1 MDLIASPERPRLV
14 ARLVGDEVT
23 GDPRQQPSEQNCSS
37 HYAVFVLRSAASNA
51 GPPCLV
57 DFLKRGPALLQQPS
71 LLQQPRH
78 QLIQPSFRLDEN
90 ILLLDHLYVLLAKLD
105 SWEFTRWLRVPF
117 CFVKLSGL
125 VFATPPAI
133 RALYGKFSRQTQR
146 AVHRNFARA
155 RRTAHAA
162 QNRIGFDDFPE
173 YCHGGLLSCLRG
185 LSGCPLH

>member
-1 MDLIASPERPRLV
+1 MKTNP
-14 ARLVGDEVT
+14 T
-23 GDPRQQPSEQNCSS
+23 C
-37 HYAVFVLRSAASNA
+37 AASSPVGTRLRMTAICLLDLLPASRNA
-51 GPPCLV
+51 SRESLSRRTG
-57 DFLKRGPALLQQPS
+57 S

-78 QLIQPSFRLDEN
+78 QLIQPTFRLDEN
-90 ILLLDHLYVLLAKLD
+90 ILLLDQLYVLLAKLD
-105 SWEFTRWLRVPF
+105 SWKFTRWLRGPF